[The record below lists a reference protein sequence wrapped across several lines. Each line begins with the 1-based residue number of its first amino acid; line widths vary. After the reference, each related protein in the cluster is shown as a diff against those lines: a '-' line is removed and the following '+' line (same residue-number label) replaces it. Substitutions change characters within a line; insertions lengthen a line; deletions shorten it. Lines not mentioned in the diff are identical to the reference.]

1 MKSPHLALVASV
13 VVCLAACGTA
23 SAPGSPSA
31 RDAATTVD
39 SAGATTGAT
48 VGIRRVPG
56 GFASLPDRGTV
67 AAFDATRMPRQSGD
81 FRWQPVRVSEAHALA
96 AVGGVLRLPTPE
108 GAQVA
113 LRYQRHV
120 EHPDG
125 NWTWVG
131 RGTSGEDAVITFGDD
146 AVFGSVHQGGRTLR
160 LVTDR
165 NGAWI
170 VSTPPGADV
179 EAWREGGDALIP
191 PPPAKDAGGP
201 VMAGAERITAA
212 ATAQSEIVV
221 DLVVGYTVGFAADR
235 GGDSAARTR
244 VNNLVEVTNQAYA
257 NSQLAARVRLVHAMS
272 VNFPDATTN
281 DSALRTLTGHNVA
294 VDPALQPLRQAR
306 EDYRGDLVVLLR
318 DFQTPQNE
326 GCGVAWL
333 LGAGGTTISASSQG
347 YGYSVVAD
355 GSDLD
360 EGDGKTYGCREETF
374 AHELGHNMGQ
384 AHNVEDASNAG
395 AHPYSYGYRHPATD
409 AFYTVMAYRIPDS
422 RQFPI
427 RYFANPQVGYQNAGS
442 IYNGAPTGVPNTS
455 DNVASM
461 RQTMAA
467 VAQFRLA
474 LAPAPAPVPAR
485 LMDFNGDGHADI
497 FWRNTTLQQADW
509 WLMKGASRVG
519 VASMGVAAQYRV
531 AAIADFSGDGRSDV
545 LWEDG
550 ATLWLWRAEAAG
562 GFSVHFIDQYP
573 AAGWTIAGAGDLNGD
588 GKADIVW
595 SNRTLQQADWW
606 LMNGPVRIGVGSK
619 AVASQYRIAGIGDF
633 SGDGRADIL
642 WVDAG
647 SMWLWRSESGG
658 GMTVLGIGA
667 YPAGDWTIAGI
678 GDFDGNG
685 RADIF
690 WNSKALNRSDWW
702 YMDGAVRV
710 ATNGA
715 TVDARYSVAAV
726 ADYTGDGRADVLWQD
741 GQTLW
746 IWRAEANGGFS
757 VHFVDQ
763 YPQGGWT
770 IAR

>member
-1 MKSPHLALVASV
+1 MIRTASRLLLPLVLLLS
-13 VVCLAACGTA
+13 ACGVSRTDGAAGPAAPAMATA
-23 SAPGSPSA
+23 AGRSEAPPLL
-31 RDAATTVD
+31 RR
-39 SAGATTGAT
+39 AGA
-48 VGIRRVPG
+48 
-56 GFASLPDRGTV
+56 FASLPDGGRLL
-67 AAFDATRMPRQSGD
+67 ADDARRASRTTGD
-81 FRWQPVRVSEAHALA
+81 FTWRPVQVSEAHALNA
-96 AVGGVLRLPTPE
+96 IGGTMAFPTPE

-131 RGTSGEDAVITFGDD
+131 RGADGEDAVITFGEQ
-146 AVFGSVHQGGRTLR
+146 AVFGSVQQGTRTLR
-160 LVTDR
+160 IATTAG
-165 NGAWI
+165 GAWL
-170 VSTPPGADV
+170 VSVRPGAGVD
-179 EAWREGGDALIP
+179 ALREGGDALLP
-191 PPPAKDAGGP
+191 PFPAKATSGP
-201 VMAGAERITAA
+201 TMAGAERLTAS
-212 ATAQSEIVV
+212 ATAESEVVV
-221 DLVVGYTVGFAADR
+221 DVVVGYTTGFAAER
-235 GGDSAARTR
+235 GGDSPARTR

-257 NSQLAARVRLVHAMS
+257 NSKLAARVRLAHAMP
-272 VNFPDATTN
+272 VNYADTTSN
-281 DSALRTLTGHNVA
+281 ESALKTLTGQGVT
-294 VDPALQPLRQAR
+294 VDPALVPLRQAR
-306 EDYRGDLVVLLR
+306 DQYRGDLVVLLR
-318 DFQTPQNE
+318 DFRTPEND
-326 GCGVAWL
+326 GCGIAWL
-333 LGAGGTTISASSQG
+333 LTGFGPGAEA

-360 EGDGKTYGCREETF
+360 EEDGKTYGCREETF

-384 AHNVEDASNAG
+384 VHNTEDARNQG

-422 RQFPI
+422 RQFAI
-427 RYFANPQVGYQNAGS
+427 RYFANPAVGYQNPGS
-442 IYNGAPTGVPNTS
+442 LYHGAPTGVAGSS

-461 RQTMAA
+461 RLTLPA
-467 VAQFRLA
+467 VSQFRQA
-474 LAPAPAPVPAR
+474 LAPAPTPAAAR
-485 LMDFNGDGHADI
+485 LMDFAGDGFADI
-497 FWRNTTLQQADW
+497 VWRNATLQQADW

-519 VASMGVAAQYRV
+519 VGSKGVAAQYRV

-550 ATLWLWRAEAAG
+550 ATLWLWSAEAAG
-562 GFSVHFIDQYP
+562 GFRVDFIGQHP
-573 AAGWTIAGAGDLNGD
+573 GGSWAIAGAGDVNGD

-595 SNRTLQQADWW
+595 SNRTLQLADWW
-606 LMNGPVRIGVGSK
+606 LMSGPARIGVGSK
-619 AVASQYRIAGIGDF
+619 AVASQYRIAGIADF
-633 SGDGRADIL
+633 TGDGRADIL
-642 WVDAG
+642 WVDAT
-647 SMWLWRSESGG
+647 SMWLWRSESSG

-667 YPAGDWTIAGI
+667 YPAGDWTIAGL

-710 ATNGA
+710 AA
-715 TVDARYSVAAV
+715 SAAAVDARYSVAAI
-726 ADYTGDGRADVLWQD
+726 ADYSGDGRADVLWQD

-746 IWRAEANGGFS
+746 IWRAEAAGGFS